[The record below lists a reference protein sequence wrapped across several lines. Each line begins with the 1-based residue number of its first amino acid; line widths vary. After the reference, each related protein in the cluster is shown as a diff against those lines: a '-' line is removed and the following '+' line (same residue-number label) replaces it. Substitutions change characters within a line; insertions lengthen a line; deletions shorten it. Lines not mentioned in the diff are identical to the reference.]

1 MSGPEEIPEDK
12 KESYPC
18 DCGGNLTLDKTS
30 DFWECDRCGCQMPN
44 RV

>member
-1 MSGPEEIPEDK
+1 MSPPEDIPEDK

-18 DCGGNLTLDKTS
+18 DCGGNLTLDDTG
-30 DFWECDRCGCQMPN
+30 DFWVCDSCDISLPN